1 MKLYVF
7 MDVDGRTIRVGQ
19 LFAEHRRGRL
29 TSAFS
34 YDNDYLSRRF
44 AYAIDPALPLNAGTW
59 PVAGPLP
66 RAFLDAAPDRW
77 GRNLIVRQAELEAAA
92 NHVLAH
98 TLDELDYLLGVSDI
112 SRQGALRFSVSAH
125 PVFERP
131 NDDVPKLIQLP
142 TLLGAVRRLAAD
154 DQYSDEAVKTLLDM
168 GSASLGGAR
177 PKASVLDGQR
187 MMIAKFGHPQD
198 KWDHMAWEKT
208 ALDLAEIAEV
218 EVPTRQLMDVE
229 GSSVLLVDRF
239 DRTHDGRRL
248 GYMSAMTLCEA
259 DYGEQLDYL
268 QIAERLAPIS
278 ASPQEDL
285 RQLWRRIVFGVAINN
300 TDDHLRNHGF
310 VRTRSGWRLSPAFD
324 VNPDPIL
331 SARHATSIGGEV
343 LSSVAGTAA
352 MEAVPYFGLNVNE
365 AKAIVSAVYDAV
377 RQWQTV
383 AVRNSLSER
392 EISQF
397 EPVFAQ
403 GLSTLETVLSG

>member
-29 TSAFS
+29 TSAFA
-34 YDNDYLSRRF
+34 YDNDYLSQRF

-66 RAFLDAAPDRW
+66 RAFLDTAPDRW

-92 NHVLAH
+92 NHVPAR
-98 TLDELDYLLGVSDI
+98 TLDELDYLLGVSDV
-112 SRQGALRFSVSAH
+112 SRQGALRFSVSAD

-142 TLLGAVRRLAAD
+142 TLLGAVRRLAVD

-187 MMIAKFGHPQD
+187 MMIAKFGHPHDQ
-198 KWDHMAWEKT
+198 WDHMAWEKT
-208 ALDLAEIAEV
+208 ALDLAEIAGV
-218 EVPTRQLMDVE
+218 EVPSRQLMDVE

-285 RQLWRRIVFGVAINN
+285 RQLWQRIIFGVAINN

-365 AKAIVSAVYDAV
+365 AKAIVSTVYEAV
-377 RQWQTV
+377 RQWQTI
-383 AVRNSLSER
+383 AVRNTLSEG
-392 EISQF
+392 EISRF